1 MYCTHIL
8 SSNLTI
14 YLLISFVSF
23 VLSIYVYVMPAC
35 KKQINEI
42 KKGVQIRISFF
53 IFSPSLTS
61 SLMVYAVKKNRVDFG
76 QE

>member
-1 MYCTHIL
+1 
-8 SSNLTI
+8 
-14 YLLISFVSF
+14 
-23 VLSIYVYVMPAC
+23 MPAC

-61 SLMVYAVKKNRVDFG
+61 SLMVYAVKKNRVNFG

>member
-1 MYCTHIL
+1 
-8 SSNLTI
+8 
-14 YLLISFVSF
+14 
-23 VLSIYVYVMPAC
+23 MPVC

-53 IFSPSLTS
+53 IFSPSLTCFVDGIRS
-61 SLMVYAVKKNRVDFG
+61 KKNRVDFG

>member
-1 MYCTHIL
+1 
-8 SSNLTI
+8 
-14 YLLISFVSF
+14 
-23 VLSIYVYVMPAC
+23 MPVC

-61 SLMVYAVKKNRVDFG
+61 SLMVYAVKKTVWILDKNDVIT
-76 QE
+76 E